1 MRELVANRGAI
12 LALFPYLTKG
22 NLALTVL
29 REMRCRKLEV
39 TLSLCDG
46 TEQYV
51 PDPAEDFAASDQLL
65 DLSKVWWSERL
76 GTIEHQIK
84 QRGIGLILQV
94 GASSM
99 YRHLPFVKEKFPG
112 ITIVDLLYNDNGHV
126 VQHFLF
132 EPAFD
137 GVIVESKYMERY
149 IQRCSAKANPNVRI
163 VASGVSLECF
173 TPSPETSANK
183 GLILGYLGRMS
194 KEKNPLG
201 FVGLAEEIYAVFPDT
216 IFLMSGDGPLAADV
230 RERIERSVAVDRFRY
245 DGFHPDAGTMLR
257 QLDALIVPSLLD
269 GRPNVIMEANA
280 CGVPVIATPVG
291 GIPEMIEVGVNGYLF
306 PAMAVESILQ
316 ILSLWHDNRESLAKI
331 KNSSRAFAEQFF
343 DRRDMLD
350 NYEQVL
356 RDFLSFSIR

>member
-1 MRELVANRGAI
+1 M
-12 LALFPYLTKG
+12 
-22 NLALTVL
+22 
-29 REMRCRKLEV
+29 
-39 TLSLCDG
+39 
-46 TEQYV
+46 
-51 PDPAEDFAASDQLL
+51 
-65 DLSKVWWSERL
+65 
-76 GTIEHQIK
+76 
-84 QRGIGLILQV
+84 
-94 GASSM
+94 
-99 YRHLPFVKEKFPG
+99 
-112 ITIVDLLYNDNGHV
+112 
-126 VQHFLF
+126 
-132 EPAFD
+132 
-137 GVIVESKYMERY
+137 
-149 IQRCSAKANPNVRI
+149 
-163 VASGVSLECF
+163 ECF

-183 GLILGYLGRMS
+183 CLILGYLGRMS

-245 DGFHPDAGTMLR
+245 EGFHPDAGTMLR